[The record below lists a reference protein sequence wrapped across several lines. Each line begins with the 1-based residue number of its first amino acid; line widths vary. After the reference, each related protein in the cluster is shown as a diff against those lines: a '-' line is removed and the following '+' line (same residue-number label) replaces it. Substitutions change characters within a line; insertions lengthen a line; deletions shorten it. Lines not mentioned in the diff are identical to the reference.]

1 MRWCIMSQTLNLKQD
16 RMTLES
22 EKYLQNIFTFIFFKD
37 NSGNIAVWDRVK
49 RLGQK
54 ISPN

>member
-1 MRWCIMSQTLNLKQD
+1 MSQTLNLKQD